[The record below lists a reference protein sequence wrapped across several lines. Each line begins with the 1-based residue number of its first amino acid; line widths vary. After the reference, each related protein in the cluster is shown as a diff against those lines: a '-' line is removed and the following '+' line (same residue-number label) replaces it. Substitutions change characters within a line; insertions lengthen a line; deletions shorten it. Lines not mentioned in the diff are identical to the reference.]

1 MRDII
6 NVYGRHI
13 ITEKRFVNMLAD
25 YCVFEKDNASRLI
38 LNAIVAGKYA
48 KQLANLTTSQFDLPL
63 IKVFAHELSVED
75 GFQQDRVE
83 DMMRMIVFAINMAN
97 QANADYHIEQC
108 DGKYGCINS
117 MGEIIIP
124 FEYDKMKDFVSKF
137 GTHIVCSKT
146 LEGGRI
152 YTPAGEVVFEG
163 DYGFYLTNEDGLWNV
178 GKDGKCGAI
187 YPNGEIVIP
196 FIYKQLST
204 FNPGGDAL
212 LFVAETDTGVGVIDY
227 KGNQIIPPMFSNICN
242 RYDETFE
249 IIEAKLND
257 RYMYFNIDGS
267 IATITPLV
275 CHTPFTAE
283 SYNNND
289 HHKPKGYTVNGSKF
303 VMSTSQKDITDLS
316 GKILCSLGKFNDG
329 LAVAKDNAWIG
340 YMDASLEYKIKEFW
354 RSNDCRFDE
363 CKDFKNGLAEVYKGF
378 KRGLINTKGEFIAA
392 VQYENIIRRD
402 WCVLLRYQAKDIY
415 TPVGS
420 SFQIGDCYILP
431 YSEDSKFKCMVNG
444 IYDIGNFSNGRTFAQ
459 YRNFVG
465 VVTSDG
471 KSVEPLEY
479 ERFSYWNSLGL
490 HEINVIKQVRRNG
503 QWGKLDLENGFTPFD
518 TEKQQRNEE
527 LYISKYQ
534 EACKPIPYF
543 LDYQKDSDPCGFKWS
558 NAYKIPIELYSSFL
572 ELEKTST
579 RDELFKWLHTNCETF

>member
-1 MRDII
+1 MNHNNHLQQLMRDII
-6 NVYGRHI
+6 NVYGKHI

-25 YCVFEKDNASRLI
+25 YCAFEKDNASRLI

-97 QANADYHIEQC
+97 QGNADYHIEQR

-146 LEGGRI
+146 LEVGRI
-152 YTPAGEVVFEG
+152 YTPTGEVVFDG

-178 GKDGKCGAI
+178 GKDGKRGAI
-187 YPNGEIVIP
+187 YPNGEVVIP
-196 FIYKQLST
+196 FIYKHLYI

-289 HHKPKGYTVNGSKF
+289 HQKPKGYTVNGNKF
-303 VMSTSQKDITDLS
+303 VMSTS
-316 GKILCSLGKFNDG
+316 
-329 LAVAKDNAWIG
+329 
-340 YMDASLEYKIKEFW
+340 
-354 RSNDCRFDE
+354 
-363 CKDFKNGLAEVYKGF
+363 AEVYKGF

-431 YSEDSKFKCMVNG
+431 YSEDSKFNCMVNG

-465 VVTSDG
+465 VVTSEG

-479 ERFSYWNSLGL
+479 ERFSNWKSLDL
-490 HEINVIKQVRRNG
+490 HEINVIPQVRRNG
-503 QWGKLDLENGFTPFD
+503 QWGKLDLEHGFTPFD
-518 TEKQQRNEE
+518 SERQKKNEE

-534 EACKPIPYF
+534 EEGKPIPYF
-543 LDYQKDSDPCGFKWS
+543 LDYQKYENPCGFKWS
-558 NAYKIPIELYSSFL
+558 NAYKIPIELYSDFL

-579 RDELFKWLHTNCETF
+579 RDELFKWLRTHCETH